1 MLTRQP
7 LVVEVLRGHVVESVH
22 QVMVAVVNEA
32 GHLLHGW
39 GNTNYATYPRSA
51 IKMLQALP
59 LIESG
64 AADKFELKDEWLALA
79 CASHRGEPK
88 HLEALSA
95 WAHKI
100 GVAES
105 ALACGPHLP
114 YNEAA
119 AHEFIRHNKK
129 PTAFCNNCAGKH
141 LALISTCLHLG
152 EDYHGYEKH
161 DHAAQKRLRNILT
174 ETMKVDH
181 GKIPEGIDGCGIQ
194 TYAVPLQ
201 AIAIGMSTFINQHAN
216 ERRKQAAQRLT
227 RVVTSNPFFVAGSDD
242 FATSVIQKT
251 QGRAI
256 IKGGAEGVF
265 AGFLPDKKV
274 AFALKVADGAGRAAQ
289 FAASQVLLHLGGMNL
304 DEGKALSKFTQPH
317 ITNWKG
323 DNVGTLRI
331 AKPQ

>member
-22 QVMVAVVNEA
+22 QVMVAVVNEQ

-51 IKMLQALP
+51 IKMIQALP

-64 AADKFELKDEWLALA
+64 AADKFEIQDEWLALA
-79 CASHRGEPK
+79 CASHRGEKK
-88 HLEALSA
+88 HLEALAA
-95 WAHKI
+95 WAQKI
-100 GVAES
+100 GIKES
-105 ALACGPHLP
+105 DLACGPHLP

-119 AHEFIRHNKK
+119 AHDFIRHNHK

-141 LALISTCLHLG
+141 LALITTCLHAG
-152 EDYHGYEKH
+152 EKFQGYEKH
-161 DHAAQKRLRNILT
+161 DHVAQKRLRNILT

-201 AIAIGMSTFINQHAN
+201 AIAVGMSIFINHHAP
-216 ERRKQAAQRLT
+216 EKRKDAAARL
-227 RVVTSNPFFVAGSDD
+227 VKAVSKYPFYVAGSDD
-242 FATSVIQKT
+242 FATSVIEKT

-265 AGFLPDKKV
+265 AGFLPEKKV

-304 DEGKALSKFTQPH
+304 DEGKSLSKFTQPV

-323 DNVGTLRI
+323 EHVGTIRI

>member
-1 MLTRQP
+1 
-7 LVVEVLRGHVVESVH
+7 
-22 QVMVAVVNEA
+22 MVAVVNEA

-59 LIESG
+59 LVESG
-64 AADKFELKDEWLALA
+64 AADKFSLNDEWLALA
-79 CASHRGEPK
+79 CASHRGEKK
-88 HLEALSA
+88 HLEALGA
-95 WAHKI
+95 WAQKI
-100 GVAES
+100 GVPET

-119 AHEFIRHNKK
+119 AHEFIRHNRK
-129 PTAFCNNCAGKH
+129 PTSFCNNCAGKH
-141 LALISTCLHLG
+141 LGLISTCIHVG
-152 EDYHGYEKH
+152 EDYHGYEKYEH
-161 DHAAQKRLRNILT
+161 GAQKRLRHILT

-181 GKIPEGIDGCGIQ
+181 GIIPQAVDGCGIQ
-194 TYAVPLQ
+194 TYVVPLH
-201 AIAIGMSTFINQHAN
+201 AIAVGMSTFINHNAAPL
-216 ERRKQAAQRLT
+216 RKNAAQRLV
-227 RVVTSNPFFVAGSDD
+227 RAVSNNPFYVAGSDD
-242 FATSVIQKT
+242 FTTSVIEKT
-251 QGRAI
+251 QGRSI

-304 DEGKALSKFTQPH
+304 DEGKSLSKFTQPH

-323 DNVGTLRI
+323 DVVGTLRI